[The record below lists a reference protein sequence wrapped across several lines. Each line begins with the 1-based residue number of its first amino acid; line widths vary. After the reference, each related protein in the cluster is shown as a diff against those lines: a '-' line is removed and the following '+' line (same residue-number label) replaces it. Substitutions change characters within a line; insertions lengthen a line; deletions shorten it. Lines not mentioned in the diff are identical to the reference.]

1 MTSARLGV
9 AFGILFA
16 LSLVTT
22 RFAPP
27 APLPLTSGI
36 APVTRLVFA
45 LSTNLRRAGEAVVET
60 RDEKA
65 ENARLRQRVARLE
78 SENLR
83 LTSEVSRLE
92 QVARIRAAISPAVV
106 MTASVTS
113 LDPSPVLSRLTLDR
127 GAADGVRL
135 MMPVTVP
142 EGLVGVVTQ
151 VARNAATVRTI
162 VDPESV
168 IGVTVAGKGG
178 RATARGVAGG
188 RLRAEGFAKS
198 LDVRVGDVILS
209 SNALGGVFPTIPVGR
224 VDQVLPAGSNALGRT
239 VFIQPAVDVGRVELV
254 HLLRAP

>member
-16 LSLVTT
+16 VSLVLT

-27 APLPLTSGI
+27 APLALTSGI
-36 APVTRLVFA
+36 APLTRLGFA
-45 LSTNLRRAGEAVVET
+45 VATNLRRVGDAFVET
-60 RDEKA
+60 RDERL
-65 ENARLRQRVARLE
+65 ENRVLRERVARLE
-78 SENLR
+78 ADNWR
-83 LTSEVSRLE
+83 LAGEVSRLE

-106 MTASVTS
+106 VTASVTS
-113 LDPSPVLSRLTLDR
+113 LDPSPILSRLTLDR
-127 GAADGVRL
+127 GLDDGVRL

-151 VARNAATVRTI
+151 VTRHAATVRTI
-162 VDPESV
+162 IDPESA
-168 IGVTVAGKGG
+168 IGVTLFAKGG

-198 LDVRVGDVILS
+198 LEIKVGDVVLS

-224 VDQVLPAGSNALGRT
+224 VDQVLPAGSNALGQT
-239 VFIQPAVDVGRVELV
+239 VFIRPAVDVGRLELV